1 MNGILLVDKPTDW
14 TSMDVCAKLR
24 GACHEKHVGHT
35 GTLDPNATGLLIV
48 LVGKATKAA
57 KYAEYDEKEYLCS
70 LRPGIVTDT
79 QDIWGTVQETH
90 LSDVSR
96 EALEAVLPAFRG
108 EIEQLPPMYSAVKI
122 KGQKLYTIARR
133 GGSVERE
140 PRKIII
146 SDLNIIGKDGP
157 DWQLSIRCSKG
168 TYVRT
173 LCDDIGRA
181 LGCGACMSSLRRMS
195 AGKFHVEDARPLAE
209 IVVNP
214 EQYLLPVELITGDN
228 T

>member
-24 GACHEKHVGHT
+24 GACHEKHIGHT

-57 KYAEYDEKEYLCS
+57 KFAEYDEKEYLCS
-70 LRPGIVTDT
+70 LRPGLVTDT
-79 QDIWGTVQETH
+79 QDIWGTTLTENSVEI
-90 LSDVSR
+90 SR

-133 GGSVERE
+133 GGTVERE
-140 PRKIII
+140 PRKINI
-146 SDLNIIGKDGP
+146 SGLEILGTDGS
-157 DWQLSIRCSKG
+157 DWLLSVRCSKG
-168 TYVRT
+168 TYIRT
-173 LCDDIGRA
+173 LCDDIGKA
-181 LGCGACMSSLRRMS
+181 LGCGACMSALRRTS
-195 AGKFHVEDARPLAE
+195 AGKFRVEDAHPLAD
-209 IVVNP
+209 IVENP
-214 EQYLLPVELITGDN
+214 EAFLLPTELITGES